1 MKATSKD
8 DGGGNLSEYV
18 VALRREFHRNAELS
32 FKEFNT
38 SKIIFDELRKLGIK
52 PVPIAGTGVYADIN
66 GRSPGKTV
74 ALRADIDALP
84 LNENSGDEFAS
95 RNPGAMHA
103 CGHDGHIA
111 MLLGVARKFIS
122 DPSFPG
128 RIRLLFQPAE
138 EAPPG
143 GAIKM
148 IEEGALKDVDYIL
161 GQHVISTLPSG
172 TIGINYDYGAAI
184 SDEFFIKISGPG
196 GHGSRPHETSDVV
209 YVTSLFI
216 VSSQALISRMTDQTQ
231 PSVLTFGTIKAGDR
245 FNIIASSAEIS
256 GTVRT
261 YSKEVRDRIRDGMKN
276 LLESICKVHG
286 SEFSFHYEEGYPA
299 LLNDRKVASV
309 VDRVAKSVV
318 GKENVVYPS
327 PTMGGE
333 DFSRFLEVVPGAF
346 FRLGVGNAQKG
357 INAPQHSPRYRM
369 DESALILG
377 VNVMYGAALELL
389 LHGTD

>member
-38 SKIIFDELRKLGIK
+38 SKIIFDELRKLGLK
-52 PVPIAGTGVYADIN
+52 PVQIAGTGVYADIN
-66 GRSPGKTV
+66 GRLPGKTV

-111 MLLGVARKFIS
+111 MLLGVARKFMS

-245 FNIIASSAEIS
+245 FNIIASNAEIS

-276 LLESICKVHG
+276 LLESICRVHG

-299 LLNDRKVASV
+299 LLNDQKVASV

-346 FRLGVGNAQKG
+346 FRLGVGNAQMG

-369 DESALILG
+369 DESALVLG

>member
-1 MKATSKD
+1 M
-8 DGGGNLSEYV
+8 DGSEPRSDLSSYV
-18 VALRREFHRNAELS
+18 VSLRREFHKNAELS
-32 FKEFNT
+32 FREFTT
-38 SKIIFDELRKLGIK
+38 SKMISDELNNLGIK
-52 PVPIAGTGVYADIN
+52 PIHIAGTGIYADIE
-66 GRSPGKTV
+66 GKSPGRTV

-84 LNENSGDEFAS
+84 LSEISGDEFSS

-111 MLLGVARKFIS
+111 MLLGVARKLAS
-122 DPSFPG
+122 DRSFPG

-148 IEEGALKDVDYIL
+148 IEEGAMNGVDYVL

-172 TIGINYDYGAAI
+172 VIGVNYDNGAAI

-216 VSSQALISRMTDQTQ
+216 VAAQALISRMTDQTQ

-245 FNIIASSAEIS
+245 FNIIASTSEIS

-261 YSKEVRDRIRDGMKN
+261 YSKDLRDKIRDGLKN
-276 LLESICKVHG
+276 LLESLCKVHG
-286 SEFSFHYEEGYPA
+286 SDYSFHYEEGYPA
-299 LLNDRKVASV
+299 LINDRKVAAI
-309 VDRVAKSVV
+309 VDKVAKSVV
-318 GKENVVYPS
+318 GSERVVYPP

-346 FRLGVGNAQKG
+346 FRLGVGNAEKG

-369 DESALILG
+369 DESALITG
-377 VNVMYGAALELL
+377 VEVMYGTAVELL

>member
-38 SKIIFDELRKLGIK
+38 SKIIFDELRKLGLK
-52 PVPIAGTGVYADIN
+52 PVQIAGTGVYADIN
-66 GRSPGKTV
+66 GRLPGKTV

-111 MLLGVARKFIS
+111 MLLGVARKFMS

-245 FNIIASSAEIS
+245 FNIIASNAEIS

-261 YSKEVRDRIRDGMKN
+261 YSKEVRDRIRSGMKN
-276 LLESICKVHG
+276 LLESICRVHG

-299 LLNDRKVASV
+299 LLNDQKVASV

-346 FRLGVGNAQKG
+346 FRLGVGNAQMG

-369 DESALILG
+369 DESALVLG

>member
-38 SKIIFDELRKLGIK
+38 SKIIFDELRKLGLK
-52 PVPIAGTGVYADIN
+52 PVQIAGTGVYADIN
-66 GRSPGKTV
+66 GRLPGKTV

-111 MLLGVARKFIS
+111 MLLGVARKFMS

-245 FNIIASSAEIS
+245 FNIIASNAEIS

-299 LLNDRKVASV
+299 LLNDQKVASV

-346 FRLGVGNAQKG
+346 FRLGVGNAQMG

-369 DESALILG
+369 DESALVLG